1 MPAAVGPRGPPW
13 FGGGGQAGHQ
23 DARQGCVSLDRG
35 GAEQPRAGRAVV
47 LPELVIPRHPDD
59 RAAPAAGDGLGLLDV
74 AHRGPADPVDNR
86 DRPAS
91 QLGVPVRFQPLHR
104 HRDGPGRVRA
114 GRRDQEEL
122 VGDGQHSRHGGR
134 ARVGQRQVI
143 AGGQQLEDAGG
154 AAAAVLAGAMP
165 SQCLA
170 ADHSQLRRGR
180 LGPAALARAVR
191 RRPGGHGRHRPGPLG
206 QRAGPGVQV
215 QHGHRL
221 VPDPGQDLA
230 GHQRGHRLAGADG
243 AAEHHDPA
251 RAGHL
256 QQGPGPVPLRE
267 VRLTRPV
274 TARHDHNPVAPA
286 VPAPVRGPAQRTLDH
301 PQWPVAAPVP
311 RHRHRRPGR
320 RRLSRLLRGRR
331 LGRQGPGWRGLGR
344 RGLGRRGLSRRDG
357 LRGGSHRHIVSPVA
371 GHSGA
376 GGRSSQSG
384 RSQAGRCGLSGIRR
398 LRSRQ
403 GLGRQR
409 LSGLGPGRR
418 RSRRQRPGRGSQP
431 QRLRRREVRLPLLT
445 GSRLP

>member
-1 MPAAVGPRGPPW
+1 MDSTRATA
-13 FGGGGQAGHQ
+13 
-23 DARQGCVSLDRG
+23 DAPGSASVS
-35 GAEQPRAGRAVV
+35 
-47 LPELVIPRHPDD
+47 
-59 RAAPAAGDGLGLLDV
+59 
-74 AHRGPADPVDNR
+74 
-86 DRPAS
+86 
-91 QLGVPVRFQPLHR
+91 
-104 HRDGPGRVRA
+104 
-114 GRRDQEEL
+114 
-122 VGDGQHSRHGGR
+122 
-134 ARVGQRQVI
+134 VI

-180 LGPAALARAVR
+180 LGPAALAGAVR

-331 LGRQGPGWRGLGR
+331 LGRRGPAV
-344 RGLGRRGLSRRDG
+344 SAAVSADEVSAAAP
-357 LRGGSHRHIVSPVA
+357 GSAAGATVTSSARSLATAGPVGAAARAAAARPVA
-371 GHSGA
+371 AACPASGVCA
-376 GGRSSQSG
+376 
-384 RSQAGRCGLSGIRR
+384 A
-398 LRSRQ
+398 
-403 GLGRQR
+403 
-409 LSGLGPGRR
+409 
-418 RSRRQRPGRGSQP
+418 GRGSA
-431 QRLRRREVRLPLLT
+431 
-445 GSRLP
+445 GSASAGWGPDGGAAGASGRAEAASRNGSGGPKSDSPC